1 MIISI
6 GEGEIVQTIKMK
18 VEFFGQFKII
28 VNEQYYLDDTIIHSN
43 RMSRLLAYMIY
54 HHDKKIT
61 SIELQDIMFDEN
73 SSNNPANAL
82 KSLIHRVRSLLKKH
96 FGDIEII
103 KSGKGLY
110 YFNDEISL
118 ETDVEQFKQYIERA
132 RHFGD
137 DFQKVATYKK
147 GIEIY
152 KGPFLPMIANQQ
164 WVMIENTYLESI
176 YMTTVV
182 YLLKKYKSFQKYEE
196 VEKISEK
203 AIQFDQLNE
212 SLHYYLIDSLI
223 NQNKIQ
229 LAKKHYQNAEKILYN
244 ELGIHPNPELQN
256 LYQEIQLRQRIK
268 EDNINDIQKKLIE
281 ENIIGAFQCSFETFK
296 KIYQLDVRKAMRS
309 KGSEYLVLLTI
320 HPRSHIHK
328 DSDIYEAVIE
338 STATLLNQVLL
349 TSLRVGDT
357 FTKYSHCQYLL
368 LLPDCTDEN
377 VMTVIHRILKNFYKA
392 DRYKRVDI
400 SYKLDEIQLFGGRLV

>member
-132 RHFGD
+132 RYFGN

-147 GIEIY
+147 AIEIY

-182 YLLKKYKSFQKYEE
+182 YLLKKKNNAHS
-196 VEKISEK
+196 I
-203 AIQFDQLNE
+203 NNM
-212 SLHYYLIDSLI
+212 DSI
-223 NQNKIQ
+223 MK
-229 LAKKHYQNAEKILYN
+229 
-244 ELGIHPNPELQN
+244 
-256 LYQEIQLRQRIK
+256 
-268 EDNINDIQKKLIE
+268 
-281 ENIIGAFQCSFETFK
+281 
-296 KIYQLDVRKAMRS
+296 
-309 KGSEYLVLLTI
+309 
-320 HPRSHIHK
+320 
-328 DSDIYEAVIE
+328 
-338 STATLLNQVLL
+338 
-349 TSLRVGDT
+349 
-357 FTKYSHCQYLL
+357 
-368 LLPDCTDEN
+368 
-377 VMTVIHRILKNFYKA
+377 
-392 DRYKRVDI
+392 
-400 SYKLDEIQLFGGRLV
+400 